1 LEITS
6 IKSIQSDRYGYFASV
21 PVVILFASAIS
32 HFKQNISYLISAA
45 ALVTLTIITTYDNFK
60 WNNAS
65 HLCENYLSKL
75 TTLDLSSKTILL
87 LNVPDNYKGVYVLR
101 NGVNEYLKSKNIN
114 TEISIKKYQ
123 TFFQKDGG
131 LVLKDL
137 KYHDYHAETYSE
149 NTIQKIG
156 NYQNEFD
163 QILYFKNGNF
173 YEADKLTFVND

>member
-1 LEITS
+1 MVCLLPVINLEITS

-32 HFKQNISYLISAA
+32 HFKQNISYLISTA
-45 ALVTLTIITTYDNFK
+45 ALLTLTILTTYDNFK

-65 HLCENYLSKL
+65 QLCENYLSKL

-114 TEISIKKYQ
+114 TEISIKILDIFKG
-123 TFFQKDGG
+123 GG
-131 LVLKDL
+131 LFLKDL
-137 KYHDYHAETYSE
+137 KYHDYHAETYLKYNSKKAIIKM
-149 NTIQKIG
+149 NLIK
-156 NYQNEFD
+156 YS
-163 QILYFKNGNF
+163 ILKW
-173 YEADKLTFVND
+173 